1 MKTIRIYCKR
11 CTIKLT
17 DNLIEVE
24 EKNVREEY
32 NVDAISKNSFAV
44 INFNETKQLIV
55 ALDDYYLVNHPDTN
69 RFHGCCGSSTFEF
82 NKLCKNG
89 HEVAKEISDCWLPH
103 YIEFDLDKIII
114 KEIISDYEFKIITF

>member
-1 MKTIRIYCKR
+1 MKTIRIYCKK
-11 CTIKLT
+11 CNINLT

-24 EKNVREEY
+24 EENVRYED
-32 NVDAISKNSFAV
+32 NVDAISKNSFA
-44 INFNETKQLIV
+44 ITTFDEKQQLIV
-55 ALDDYYLVNHPDTN
+55 AIDQYHLDNHPDYG